1 MQKKIS
7 EKYKQM
13 RNKKQSIPFDLEDMP
28 DHDIISYNDGIILQ
42 DTNMNK
48 NTILAA
54 KKISDKYKNIR
65 RKRTTNIESNEKDK
79 KNKSIFFI

>member
-1 MQKKIS
+1 
-7 EKYKQM
+7 M
-13 RNKKQSIPFDLEDMP
+13 RNKKQSIPFDLEDIP
-28 DHDIISYNDGIILQ
+28 DHEIISYNDGIILQ

-65 RKRTTNIESNEKDK
+65 RKRKRTTNIESNEKDK